1 MIQAQVS
8 HFPQL
13 LLSQVSGI
21 KSHSL
26 TVVNMDKTTLLDGST
41 GSQLSGVVVGGI
53 DGSKIFGF
61 KKNNSLDKS
70 PFCLQ

>member
-13 LLSQVSGI
+13 LLSQALGI

-26 TVVNMDKTTLLDGST
+26 TVVNMDKTTLLYGST
-41 GSQLSGVVVGGI
+41 GSQLSGVVVVGGT

-61 KKNNSLDKS
+61 KKKITL
-70 PFCLQ
+70 